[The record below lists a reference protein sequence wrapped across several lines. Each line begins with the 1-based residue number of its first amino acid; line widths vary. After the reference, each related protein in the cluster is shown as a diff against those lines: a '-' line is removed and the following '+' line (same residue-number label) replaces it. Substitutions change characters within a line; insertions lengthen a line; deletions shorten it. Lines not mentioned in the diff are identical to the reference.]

1 MIITLSTVLNIVFFS
16 GIATLSLNYIIT
28 KSEIVLKIGIQIV
41 LFIIVMIMFRLF
53 LPFELPSQNNINI
66 TKFWPDI
73 YITFVKPVFA
83 FAEMEWSLL
92 SIMIIISI
100 IGSIIFVLK
109 LILSYI
115 ALKHTVNNF
124 KIINKS
130 AVNRVVDKI
139 NSKYKKQV
147 CFNVVSSSQVKSPFI
162 FGLLNPIIILP
173 EIELS
178 VDEWYYILSH
188 EMAHYY
194 FKDLW
199 IRFICELLQAIYWW
213 NPFVYLLRNQL
224 IKIQELRVDSVVIN
238 KLEEFQKM
246 EYLECLIRIA
256 RLQSDIYR
264 MHWVAAFN
272 SDCEDDIANRI
283 EAIFEYAKGS
293 EIKNKRTIKYML
305 IGLVLVLIIFLM
317 PNFIIF
323 EPYAITDEHAEGTY
337 EINETNSYLIQNDD
351 GTYDVYVEQEYV
363 GTVTEIFD
371 ENLIIYNE

>member
-1 MIITLSTVLNIVFFS
+1 MTITLSTVLNVVFFS
-16 GIATLSLNYIIT
+16 GIAILFLNYIIT

-41 LFIIVMIMFRLF
+41 LLIMVMIIFRLF
-53 LPFELPSQNNINI
+53 LPFELPSQNNINV

-73 YITFVKPVFA
+73 YITFVKPIFTFA
-83 FAEMEWSLL
+83 SIEWSLL

-100 IGSIIFVLK
+100 IGSMICVLK

-115 ALKHTVNNF
+115 ALKYTVSNF
-124 KIINKS
+124 KTINDS

-139 NSKYKKQV
+139 NSESKKQV
-147 CFNVVSSSQVKSPFI
+147 CFNVVSSSHVKSPFI
-162 FGLLNPIIILP
+162 FGLRNPSIILP

-199 IRFICELLQAIYWW
+199 IRLICELLRAIYWW

-224 IKIQELRVDSVVIN
+224 IKIQELHVDSAVIN
-238 KLEEFQKM
+238 KLAEFQKM

-256 RLQSDIYR
+256 RLHSDIHSR
-264 MHWVAAFN
+264 HWVAAFN
-272 SDCEDDIANRI
+272 SDCENDIANRI
-283 EAIFEYAKGS
+283 EAIFEYAKGG
-293 EIKNKRTIKYML
+293 EVKNKRAIKHVL
-305 IGLVLVLIIFLM
+305 IGLVLVLSIYFM

-323 EPYAITDEHAEGTY
+323 EPYGITDEHAEGTY

-351 GTYDVYVEQEYV
+351 GTYDVYVDREYV

-371 ENLIIYNE
+371 ETLKIYNE

>member
-1 MIITLSTVLNIVFFS
+1 MTITLSTVLNIVFFS
-16 GIATLSLNYIIT
+16 GVAILLLNCIMAQ
-28 KSEIVLKIGIQIV
+28 SEIVLKFGSQIV
-41 LFIIVMIMFRLF
+41 LLIMIMIMFRLF

-66 TKFWPDI
+66 TRFWPDI

-83 FAEMEWSLL
+83 FTGVKWSLL

-100 IGSIIFVLK
+100 IGSIICVLK

-115 ALKHTVNNF
+115 TLRYTVNNF
-124 KIINKS
+124 KPINDS
-130 AVNRVVDKI
+130 AVNRVVDEI
-139 NSKYKKQV
+139 NSKYKKPV

-162 FGLLNPIIILP
+162 FGLRKPFIILP

-178 VDEWYYILSH
+178 VDEWYYIMSH

-199 IRFICELLQAIYWW
+199 IRFVCELLQAIYWW

-224 IKIQELRVDSVVIN
+224 TKIQELHVDSVVIN
-238 KLEEFQKM
+238 KLAEFQKM

-256 RLQSDIYR
+256 RLQSDIPR
-264 MHWVAAFN
+264 RHWVAAFN

-283 EAIFEYAKGS
+283 KAIYKYATDCKVKNNHV
-293 EIKNKRTIKYML
+293 IKRML
-305 IGLVLVLIIFLM
+305 TGVVLVLTIFLM

-323 EPYAITDEHAEGTY
+323 EPYAIADEHAEGTY
-337 EINETNSYLIQNDD
+337 EINEANSYLIQNED
-351 GTYDVYVEQEYV
+351 GTYDVYVDRKYV

-371 ENLIIYNE
+371 ESLIIYNE

>member
-256 RLQSDIYR
+256 RLQSDIHR

>member
-16 GIATLSLNYIIT
+16 GIAILSLNYIIT

-41 LFIIVMIMFRLF
+41 LFIMVMIMFRLF
-53 LPFELPSQNNINI
+53 LSFELPSQNNINI

-115 ALKHTVNNF
+115 VLKYTVSNFKTINNF
-124 KIINKS
+124 

-139 NSKYKKQV
+139 NSEYKKQV
-147 CFNVVSSSQVKSPFI
+147 CFNVVSNSQVKSPFI
-162 FGLLNPIIILP
+162 FGLRNPIIILP

-224 IKIQELRVDSVVIN
+224 IKIQELHVDSVVIN
-238 KLEEFQKM
+238 KLAEFQKM

-256 RLQSDIYR
+256 RLQSDIHR
-264 MHWVAAFN
+264 RHWVAAFN

-283 EAIFEYAKGS
+283 KAIFEYAKGS
-293 EIKNKRTIKYML
+293 EVKNKHAIKHVL
-305 IGLVLVLIIFLM
+305 IGLALALSIFLM

-351 GTYDVYVEQEYV
+351 GTYDVYVNDEYV

-371 ENLIIYNE
+371 DSLTIYNE

>member
-256 RLQSDIYR
+256 RLQSDIHR
-264 MHWVAAFN
+264 RHWVAAFN